1 MLATPLQPNR
11 PACGAGLR
19 SGEWP
24 AKTNHALMPET
35 SASEPSR
42 YFTSLGHGNVF
53 FFWPIFLGTQKR
65 GVAAPKPSDEVAI
78 EAFAKIDVSAD
89 ISARG
94 SRRTPNIFAAWLINA
109 PTFSI

>member
-1 MLATPLQPNR
+1 V
-11 PACGAGLR
+11 
-19 SGEWP
+19 
-24 AKTNHALMPET
+24 
-35 SASEPSR
+35 ASEDKSCSNARKRRRANRTR